1 MIREKFSSDHLV
13 MYFCLCFLLGAFFS
27 KGGYSAHAQPEKVVA
42 FAGAHVILPCSFKNP
57 LSDQVPTVEWSK
69 EGLTNS
75 NVVFLYRDG
84 CETFEMKNV
93 DFEFRTSLFMREV
106 KNGNVSLRISNV
118 KLCDAGIYRCLI
130 IQSGTKETTKV
141 ELVVAAESDP
151 KLEVVSVEN
160 ERVTVTCQA
169 TCVLPA
175 PLILILDDKGNDI
188 TDEEPNQ
195 EQDRRGCNTTRQT
208 FSMQDSTRRVVCRV
222 KLPQT
227 DQNKTAEILLLA
239 SCTGFNVITICCTIG
254 LIFAFCLLSGICFYI
269 WRKFGK
275 NDRKQP
281 CVGRK
286 SSDSDLTN
294 VSCENLGLITN
305 RAENTGK
312 GKINNLEN
320 EVTVLRSAISRK
332 YEDIS
337 KLQEQIQSM
346 GALYHHDRP
355 TTAQHF
361 AESLHGF
368 SGCPNQTSDINIETT
383 KIQSDRNPK
392 KKASKH
398 AKPIQQNQNS
408 NLSPRRVSKRTSGH
422 SSISQRKSLTAS
434 GFAAGSDKKRNVDP
448 VTDLLSNAGDS
459 GGIVHRRQS
468 SWPLTQHQFNNR
480 YFPLADLTE
489 Q

>member
-1 MIREKFSSDHLV
+1 
-13 MYFCLCFLLGAFFS
+13 
-27 KGGYSAHAQPEKVVA
+27 
-42 FAGAHVILPCSFKNP
+42 
-57 LSDQVPTVEWSK
+57 
-69 EGLTNS
+69 
-75 NVVFLYRDG
+75 
-84 CETFEMKNV
+84 MKNV

-130 IQSGTKETTKV
+130 IQRSGTKETTKV
-141 ELVVAAESDP
+141 ELVVAPVSDP

-195 EQDRRGCNTTRQT
+195 EQDHRGCNTTRQT

-222 KLPQT
+222 KQPQT
-227 DQNKTAEILLLA
+227 DQNRTAEILLLA
-239 SCTGFNVITICCTIG
+239 SCTGFNVKTICCTFG
-254 LIFAFCLLSGICFYI
+254 LIFVFCLLSGICFCI

-275 NDRKQP
+275 NADRKQP

-286 SSDSDLTN
+286 SSDSDLTS

-320 EVTVLRSAISRK
+320 EITVLRSAISMKDEVIRQQN
-332 YEDIS
+332 EDIS

-346 GALYHHDRP
+346 GAVYHHDRP

-368 SGCPNQTSDINIETT
+368 PGCPNQTSDINTETT
-383 KIQSDRNPK
+383 KIQSDCNPK

-398 AKPIQQNQNS
+398 AKPIQQKQNS
-408 NLSPRRVSKRTSGH
+408 KLSPRRVSKRTSGH

-434 GFAAGSDKKRNVDP
+434 GFAGSDKKRNVDP
-448 VTDLLSNAGDS
+448 VTDPLSNAGDS
-459 GGIVHRRQS
+459 GGIVHRRHS
-468 SWPLTQHQFNNR
+468 SWPLTHHQFNNR